1 MKALFQK
8 ETHIT
13 NIYSMLGRAMLAMFI
28 FCVIAFPAEPLKA
41 QIKSNGSK
49 TTGNSIIIEAGAK
62 FSPAAHVQVEHGI
75 VTSVASIEP
84 ASGNGVT
91 VNSSSQQDIY
101 ASVIGGGRG
110 DMIVVSCDVE
120 NGDTSETCR
129 AADISG
135 PQQVVQAGQTLRSN
149 LIVQPS
155 AARAIEKNDMTV
167 LISFSYI

>member
-8 ETHIT
+8 PIRALNTH
-13 NIYSMLGRAMLAMFI
+13 LVLRAALTAA
-28 FCVIAFPAEPLKA
+28 IAVLMVALPPERLSA
-41 QIKSNGSK
+41 QMNMNDRRAQSNNV
-49 TTGNSIIIEAGAK
+49 TIEAGAK
-62 FSPAAHVQVEHGI
+62 FIPAAHVQIEHGI

-84 ASGNGVT
+84 ASGDSVT
-91 VNSSSQQDIY
+91 ASSPSQQDIY

-120 NGDTSETCR
+120 NGDKSETCR
-129 AADISG
+129 AADIRG
-135 PQQVVQAGQTLRSN
+135 PQQVVQAGQTMRSN